1 MGRGGG
7 RAAAGRAPVLKEDG
21 PEWKGFKR
29 VKVLGR
35 RSGDVEC
42 QGWRRREEARGSKCG
57 GNWKGGKFESR
68 RIGEESERGKNRGG
82 KVKDGREMRRASS
95 NSQR

>member
-7 RAAAGRAPVLKEDG
+7 GAAAGRAPVLKEDG

-29 VKVLGR
+29 VRVLGR

-42 QGWRRREEARGSKCG
+42 QGWRRREEAGGSKCG
-57 GNWKGGKFESR
+57 GNWTGGKFESR
-68 RIGEESERGKNRGG
+68 RIREEPERRKSRGG
-82 KVKDGREMRRASS
+82 KVKDGKEMGRASS
-95 NSQR
+95 NSRR